1 MEIVIDKYTALKIM
15 EYKGVFRIEV
25 GNNKDGKW
33 YSKKIKKPEWNASGR
48 KFEYTDQERNLSIP
62 LGNYQDAAVR
72 LKTLAAMLDEAAS
85 AVNPPAQE
93 QGDAPF

>member
-15 EYKGVFRIEV
+15 EYKGAFRIEV
-25 GNNKDGKW
+25 GNNKNGKW
-33 YSKKIKKPEWNASGR
+33 YAKKIRKQEWDDDKKV
-48 KFEYTDQERNLSIP
+48 FEYTDKERNLSIP

-93 QGDAPF
+93 QGDVPF